1 MVQYVAL
8 CGLLKTFL
16 NVIAQNTFL
25 MSFIAAWTAERG
37 GDPDG
42 MADGLDCGGED
53 EFEGEDGAGEGGV
66 RAPHKPKRI
75 KLL

>member
-1 MVQYVAL
+1 
-8 CGLLKTFL
+8 
-16 NVIAQNTFL
+16 

-53 EFEGEDGAGEGGV
+53 ELDGEDGAGEGGV